1 MPPASGGKTVLLECV
16 GTGGLLLQ
24 GSASGT
30 REWQCRAHPQIRTV
44 QRSCLQLAAECMHK
58 MSDVSDARTWLGI
71 GSTAYKRAL
80 LIFSGQPCQAKWLTV
95 LHECT
100 QPPARKRST
109 FVDIFYSFNS
119 FGTYL
124 SVHSMGADPPTSTDR
139 AVLAQEQK
147 SKKVAGAREA
157 QDHTSTARR
166 VDRNFDQ
173 PRA

>member
-95 LHECT
+95 LHECPSHQQGNGRPLWISFT
-100 QPPARKRST
+100 HST
-109 FVDIFYSFNS
+109 HLEHICQFTRWVP
-119 FGTYL
+119 T
-124 SVHSMGADPPTSTDR
+124 HRHPPTE
-139 AVLAQEQK
+139 L
-147 SKKVAGAREA
+147 
-157 QDHTSTARR
+157 
-166 VDRNFDQ
+166 F
-173 PRA
+173 